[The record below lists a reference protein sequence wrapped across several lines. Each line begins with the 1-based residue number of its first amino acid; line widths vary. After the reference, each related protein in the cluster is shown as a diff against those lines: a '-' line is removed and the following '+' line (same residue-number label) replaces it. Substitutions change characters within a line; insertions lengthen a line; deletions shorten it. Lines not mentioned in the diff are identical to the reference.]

1 MFSASETRSKSS
13 GFGRFLSQ
21 LAGLVAF
28 GFVVWAGLFAAAS
41 WQHERRH
48 QPGVVAA
55 ANAVASTEYLVLA
68 LPISSS
74 LPLTPFFTLNF

>member
-1 MFSASETRSKSS
+1 MFSASETRSTPL

-41 WQHERRH
+41 WQHEQGLHSAGSPLDR
-48 QPGVVAA
+48 QTAA
-55 ANAVASTEYLVLA
+55 ATQLVQNNL
-68 LPISSS
+68 LSGIRQ
-74 LPLTPFFTLNF
+74 